1 MSDFKYF
8 RLIAVLRQLVAVYGG
23 NKVKAIA
30 ALQQGHMLTKAEVE
44 WVIKGAF

>member
-23 NKVKAIA
+23 NKGKAIA
-30 ALQQGHMLTKAEVE
+30 ALQQGHMLTKAEIAYIV
-44 WVIKGAF
+44 KGAL